1 MKFHNQYLLALSL
14 TKGIGPVTVK
24 NLIAYC
30 GSPEAVFSAS
40 KGKLMRTP
48 GLGNEIVGR
57 LQSVVHLER
66 AEKELNFC
74 TKHNIEILTYL
85 DDAYPQSLKY
95 IHNAPL
101 VLFKKG
107 KINLNAQPAIA
118 IVGTRKATDYGQ
130 WMAEKFA
137 QFFAEKRINV
147 VSGMAYG
154 VDIAAHRAVLKKAG
168 KTTAVLAHGLDTL
181 YPGSHAQKARE
192 MLEAGGWV
200 TEYFTGTKP
209 EAPHFPA
216 RNRIIAGMSRAVVVV
231 EASEKGGA
239 LITARN
245 AFEQN
250 REVYAIPG
258 RVGDRYSVG
267 CNALIRDQV
276 AKLVVD
282 PQEVLEDL
290 DIQWQH
296 HDDQTEQLQMI
307 LAPLPD
313 HLSASELKVLNL
325 LSKGERIVDDI
336 AHHTGI
342 PMAQLSPLLLT
353 LEFKE
358 MLRQLPGKKFRRIR

>member
-14 TKGIGPVTVK
+14 TKKIGPVTVR

-30 GSPEAVFSAS
+30 GSPEAVFAAS
-40 KGKLMRTP
+40 KGKLLRTP
-48 GLGNEIVGR
+48 GVGNETVAR
-57 LQSVVHLER
+57 LQNVANLER
-66 AEKELNFC
+66 AEKELAYC
-74 TKHNIEILTYL
+74 EKQGIDILTYL
-85 DDAYPQSLKY
+85 DKDYPQALKY

-107 KINLNAQPAIA
+107 EIDLNQQPAIA
-118 IVGTRKATDYGQ
+118 IVGTRKATDYGH
-130 WMAEKFA
+130 WMAEVFA
-137 QFFAEKRINV
+137 RFFAEKGINV

-154 VDIAAHRAVLKKAG
+154 VDIAAHRAVIKAG
-168 KTTAVLAHGLDTL
+168 GRTTAVLAHGLDTL

-192 MLEAGGWV
+192 MLEKGGWV

-231 EASEKGGA
+231 EAKEKGGA

-245 AFEQN
+245 AFDQN

-258 RVGDRYSVG
+258 RVGDAHSVG
-267 CNALIRDQV
+267 CNLLIRDQI
-276 AKLVVD
+276 AKLVMD

-290 DIQWQH
+290 DIQWKH
-296 HDDQTEQLQMI
+296 HEDQSEQLEMM
-307 LAPLPD
+307 LAPLPG
-313 HLSASELKVLNL
+313 HLSAPELKVLNL
-325 LSKGERIVDDI
+325 LAKGERVVDDI
-336 AHHTGI
+336 AHDTGI
-342 PMAQLSPLLLT
+342 PMAQLSPLLLS